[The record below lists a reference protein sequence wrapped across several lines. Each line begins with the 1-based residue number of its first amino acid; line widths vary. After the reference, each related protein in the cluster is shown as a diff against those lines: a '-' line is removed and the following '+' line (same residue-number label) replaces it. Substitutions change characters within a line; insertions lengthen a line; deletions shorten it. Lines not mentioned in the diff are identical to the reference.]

1 MKPGPRPSS
10 AGTRQEGDYRFEEAG
25 AAAGFA
31 AERLLLRRRRRVDL
45 FTAGFAPAV
54 LWADAALADGA
65 GFDFAGACEAAGL
78 AAKAAADRIPEAT
91 SVARAA
97 SFFMIQ

>member
-1 MKPGPRPSS
+1 MKPGPRD
-10 AGTRQEGDYRFEEAG
+10 AGTRREGDYRFDDAG

-31 AERLLLRRRRRVDL
+31 AERLLRRWRRVDL
-45 FTAGFAPAV
+45 FTAGFAV

-65 GFDFAGACEAAGL
+65 GFDFAGACGAAGL
-78 AAKAAADRIPEAT
+78 AAKAAADRIPEAA